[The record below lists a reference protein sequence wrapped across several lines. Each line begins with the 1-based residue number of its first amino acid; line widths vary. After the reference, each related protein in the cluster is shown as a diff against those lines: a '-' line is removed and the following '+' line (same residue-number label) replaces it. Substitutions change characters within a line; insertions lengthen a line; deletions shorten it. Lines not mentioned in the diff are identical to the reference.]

1 MRSDPTFWIIAR
13 AAGVAAYV
21 LLTGSIVAGLVVRSK
36 PFSRSVKPATA
47 VDLHKA
53 LAFLSLVALSIHGAA
68 LVADSTVEISP
79 AALFVPGLAGYR
91 SLWTSIGVLT
101 GELMVVIYL
110 SFWLR
115 RVIGQR
121 SWRRL
126 HYTTYAAFAGATL
139 HGVATGTDA
148 GLPWAMALYLSATGA
163 VAAATAWRIL
173 VPASIRP
180 RPTASKEGAR

>member
-1 MRSDPTFWIIAR
+1 VRSDPTFWIIAR

-36 PFSRSVKPATA
+36 PFGQSVKPATT

-53 LAFLSLVALSIHGAA
+53 LAFLSLVALGIHGAA
-68 LVADSTVEISP
+68 LVADSTVEISL
-79 AALFVPGLAGYR
+79 AALVVPGLADYR
-91 SLWTSIGVLT
+91 ALWTGIGVLT

-121 SWRRL
+121 NWRRL
-126 HYTTYAAFAGATL
+126 HYMTYVAFAGATL
-139 HGVATGTDA
+139 HGVASGTDS
-148 GLPWAMALYLSATGA
+148 GLPWAMALYLSAAGA
-163 VAAATAWRIL
+163 VGAATAWRIL
-173 VPASIRP
+173 VPTSLRP
-180 RPTASKEGAR
+180 RPTASTEGAP